1 MAATTKGHE
10 SVNHN
15 AGEYARGQI
24 SSNMAEGF
32 FSHLKR
38 SIDGTHHHVSKE
50 HLPRYLAHFDF
61 MYSTHKQT
69 DSERMRQLLGQVS
82 GRRLTYRPLARGF
95 HGGGV
100 PVN

>member
-1 MAATTKGHE
+1 
-10 SVNHN
+10 
-15 AGEYARGQI
+15 
-24 SSNMAEGF
+24 MAEGF

-82 GRRLTYRPLARGF
+82 GRRLTYRPLVANGPR
-95 HGGGV
+95 
-100 PVN
+100 